1 MTDEQI
7 AEIYALARESFFGGQ
22 KSFQLQAFPFRMT
35 PLNMAR
41 HRNSPHF
48 EFWKMLKQGN
58 DHFEVTHLEP
68 QVNVCENRYV
78 FNALSLTQFSATE
91 RCPAYKVPEYIAA
104 AVRDKQRR
112 DDIQIAELISRGTP
126 IAHATTG
133 IDGGMNLTFLAAVKS
148 HGGPGATI
156 RTASG
161 TIPAH
166 VSRRLGRPK
175 RVPAASLIFRN
186 PSPRPARRCM
196 RMLTKP
202 SAALRSEQMVRS
214 SNHGADPV
222 SGVKKRLGDTVQNR
236 LLQRLDHV
244 ANETLDLSSRFG
256 GHGIHSRGAGALL
269 FRATKW
275 VRT

>member
-1 MTDEQI
+1 
-7 AEIYALARESFFGGQ
+7 
-22 KSFQLQAFPFRMT
+22 MT

-68 QVNVCENRYV
+68 KVDVCENRYV

-126 IAHATTG
+126 TVQATTG
-133 IDGGMNLTFLAAVKS
+133 IDGGMNPTFLAAVKS

-166 VSRRLGRPK
+166 VNP
-175 RVPAASLIFRN
+175 PAEPTQIASSSSLN
-186 PSPRPARRCM
+186 PASTELSSTAPP
-196 RMLTKP
+196 
-202 SAALRSEQMVRS
+202 RS
-214 SNHGADPV
+214 SVQVASAV
-222 SGVKKRLGDTVQNR
+222 SSDSTGSFSANLFGSNGNDQITAAPNAPPPEASAPKTNRAISVCVSFSTCSKSPLGVGR
-236 LLQRLDHV
+236 
-244 ANETLDLSSRFG
+244 
-256 GHGIHSRGAGALL
+256 
-269 FRATKW
+269 
-275 VRT
+275 